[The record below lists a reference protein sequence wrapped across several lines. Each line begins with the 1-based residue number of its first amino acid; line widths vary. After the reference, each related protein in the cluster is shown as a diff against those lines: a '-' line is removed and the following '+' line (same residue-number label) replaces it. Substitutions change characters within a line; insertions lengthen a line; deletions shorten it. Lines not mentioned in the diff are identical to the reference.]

1 MLTSKNPF
9 LTPQSILLTVFL
21 SLASISCAEEPQT
34 RKPPVELAFD
44 GGMVGGKTT
53 FEVKIDE
60 KKEYLLGVAF
70 SLDENAAKAAQV
82 EKILGIPYLAGSGKW
97 IEPGVPAK
105 FNIQIHKQ
113 PNNEMV
119 LDSLVDHPKTRP
131 GYKSRTAD
139 IAVFPMDVGVYRV
152 TLQYVQ
158 GSPALA
164 SIPASIL
171 FTKAH
176 HGK

>member
-9 LTPQSILLTVFL
+9 LTLQSILLIVFM
-21 SLASISCAEEPQT
+21 SLTSISCAEEHQKQ
-34 RKPPVELAFD
+34 KPPIELVFD
-44 GGMVGGKTT
+44 GGIVGERIA

-60 KKEYLLGVAF
+60 KKEYLLGLIF
-70 SLDENAAKAAQV
+70 SIDENPAKAAQV
-82 EKILGIPYLAGSGKW
+82 KKILGIPYLAGSGKW

-139 IAVFPMDVGVYRV
+139 IAIFPMDVGVYRV

-164 SIPASIL
+164 SIPAKIL